1 MKKFLAPVIIFA
13 FILFIWYLLN
23 LSEISEMNEVHKIS
37 HQKSVGFELSE
48 LQNNKLENYIKDMY
62 EIKLRGCSIGARIIS
77 LKCGFTDSVSKY
89 ALGKYDDH
97 VNSEVFKETH
107 KQFEFKPYY
116 IKK

>member
-1 MKKFLAPVIIFA
+1 MTKGKLKMKKFLAPVIIFA

-62 EIKLRGCSIGARIIS
+62 EIIS
-77 LKCGFTDSVSKY
+77 SHS
-89 ALGKYDDH
+89 
-97 VNSEVFKETH
+97 
-107 KQFEFKPYY
+107 
-116 IKK
+116 